1 MLAALVQVAQTVG
14 SAVAPAAAPVAEDPR
29 SALELAI
36 QAVGAVVIIVGA
48 TVIMRQLIYKQFGGG
63 NYPVADFRKGMLKGF
78 AWFAAGTAIIATSM
92 IFAARL
98 R

>member
-36 QAVGAVVIIVGA
+36 QAFGAVVIIVGA

-63 NYPVADFRKGMLKGF
+63 NCCRHCDHRNVDDLCYALALVHRYWPLK
-78 AWFAAGTAIIATSM
+78 
-92 IFAARL
+92 R
-98 R
+98 